1 MKLFPDALA
10 VEKVIV
16 PSVAPVLEPRIVQFV
31 ILLKLASFVNLIV
44 EVVKFKVLELE
55 IVSAL
60 PPEFIPLILTKS
72 APFKSIIGAAKL
84 PPMV

>member
-16 PSVAPVLEPRIVQFV
+16 PSVALVLEPKIVQFV
-31 ILLKLASFVNLIV
+31 MVLNVASAIKRIV
-44 EVVKFKVLELE
+44 VTPVAPVFELE